1 MSILSNLRLLFTVG
15 RGALGGL
22 SEEDAGNDPIVLFDR
37 WFDDARRA
45 KIYLYETVCLAT
57 ATPDGAPSARMM
69 LLKGFD
75 ERGFRF
81 FTNYGSRKGDQLEEN
96 AQAALVLHW
105 TILHRQ
111 IRIQGTVER
120 VTEEEST
127 EYFRSRHRGS
137 QLGAWASRQ
146 SSELASR
153 VELEEAYRK
162 YESEFDGTEVPLP
175 PFWGGFRLKPDRIE
189 FWQGRANRL
198 HDRLVYIR
206 EGDGWTVVRLAP

>member
-1 MSILSNLRLLFTVG
+1 LLFTVG
-15 RGALGGL
+15 RGAFGGL
-22 SEEDAGNDPIVLFDR
+22 SEEDAGRDPFTLFGR

-45 KIYLYETVCLAT
+45 KIYLHETVCLAT

-81 FTNYGSRKGDQLEEN
+81 YTNYGSRKAAQLEEN
-96 AQAALVLHW
+96 SKAALVLHW
-105 TILHRQ
+105 SILHRQ
-111 IRIQGTVER
+111 IRIQGSVER
-120 VTEEEST
+120 LSEEESA
-127 EYFRSRHRGS
+127 EYFRTRPRGS

-146 SSELASR
+146 SSELEGRS
-153 VELEEAYRK
+153 ELEEAYRE
-162 YESEFDGTEVPLP
+162 YESEFESKEVPLP
-175 PFWGGFRLKPDRIE
+175 PFWGGYRLKPDRIE

-206 EGDGWTVVRLAP
+206 EDSAWNVIRLAP